1 MHSGFYQSG
10 LGKTQEEALYNK
22 DTNRGNLSLLKQ
34 QKKKTQSDHI
44 FIIDTFFLKT
54 FLFSAEFKQISHAL
68 K

>member
-34 QKKKTQSDHI
+34 QKKKTQSDRI
-44 FIIDTFFLKT
+44 FIIDTFF
-54 FLFSAEFKQISHAL
+54 FKNIPV
-68 K
+68 